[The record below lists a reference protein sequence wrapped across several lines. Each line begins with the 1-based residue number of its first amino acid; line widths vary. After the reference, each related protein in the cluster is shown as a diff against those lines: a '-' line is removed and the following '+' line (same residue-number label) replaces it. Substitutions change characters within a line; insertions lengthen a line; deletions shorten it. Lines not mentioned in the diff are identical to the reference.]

1 MKSSLGIKKIKGLC
15 SRVGILKSTIGDY
28 YFQSCSISGLV
39 IYILSCYLYLYKC
52 ACCNP
57 CKTEREE
64 RQTQTD
70 RQTDREV
77 HLKSSSCEA
86 IFPIGSHLGIL
97 NKNLKTNKIEKWSKV
112 LKLYFS
118 PAFA

>member
-1 MKSSLGIKKIKGLC
+1 MVEVVEGEGCTTFLCQVVPAATHVKQKEKKG
-15 SRVGILKSTIGDY
+15 
-28 YFQSCSISGLV
+28 
-39 IYILSCYLYLYKC
+39 
-52 ACCNP
+52 
-57 CKTEREE
+57 

-86 IFPIGSHLGIL
+86 IFPIGSNLGIL
-97 NKNLKTNKIEKWSKV
+97 NKNLKINKIEKWSKV